1 MKPPENKINPYREM
15 ESDWKPLHVIG
26 GICSLLM
33 VAIILGQF
41 IVFLSGPPPLEGT
54 AGDWFALFQQNKFM
68 GLLAFELLM
77 VVYVILSVPLAL
89 ALYIAL
95 RKTDQSFALIYLA
108 LSLVGAICF
117 IVARPAFEM
126 LAISQQYA
134 AATTEAQKSIFLA
147 AGETMVAV
155 FHGTA
160 FQVSYILGSINGLIL
175 AMIMLRSNVFSNAT
189 AYARI
194 TSSVLDFG
202 IFVPAIGLYLSLF
215 SVLSLLIWNILV
227 ALRLLKLGRES

>member
-1 MKPPENKINPYREM
+1 MKTSENKINPNREM
-15 ESDWKPLHVIG
+15 ESDWKTIHMIG

-41 IVFLSGPPPLEGT
+41 IVFLSAPPPLEGT

-77 VVYVILSVPLAL
+77 VVYVILSIPLAL
-89 ALYIAL
+89 ALFVAL

-108 LSLVGAICF
+108 LALVGTICF

-126 LAISQQYA
+126 LAISQQYV
-134 AATTEAQKSIFLA
+134 AATTEAQKFMFLA
-147 AGETMVAV
+147 AGETLVAV

-160 FQVSYILGSINGLIL
+160 FQVSYILGSVHGLIL
-175 AMIMLRSNVFSNAT
+175 SMIMLRSNVFSKAT

-194 TSSVLDFG
+194 ASSVLDFG
-202 IFVPAIGLYLSLF
+202 IFVPTIGFYLSIF
-215 SVLSLLIWNILV
+215 SVLCLLIWNILV
-227 ALRLLKLGRES
+227 ALRLLKLGREA

>member
-1 MKPPENKINPYREM
+1 MKTSENKINPNQEM

-41 IVFLSGPPPLEGT
+41 IVFLSAPPPLEGT

-77 VVYVILSVPLAL
+77 VVYVILSVPLAV
-89 ALYIAL
+89 ALYTAL
-95 RKTDQSFALIYLA
+95 RKTDQSFAFIYLA
-108 LSLVGAICF
+108 LSLVGAVCF

-134 AATTEAQKSIFLA
+134 AATTEAQKFIFLA
-147 AGETMVAV
+147 AGETLVAV

-175 AMIMLRSNVFSNAT
+175 SMIMLRSNVFSKAT

-202 IFVPAIGLYLSLF
+202 IFVPTIGLYLSLF
-215 SVLSLLIWNILV
+215 SVLSLLIWNIIV